1 MSIQIMEGLSMDE
14 DQTPQKPTK
23 RYGKR
28 PVWQWVI
35 IYLVIAIIVYGAIYL
50 LFIHKSG
57 GASTGGGYGY

>member
-1 MSIQIMEGLSMDE
+1 MDE